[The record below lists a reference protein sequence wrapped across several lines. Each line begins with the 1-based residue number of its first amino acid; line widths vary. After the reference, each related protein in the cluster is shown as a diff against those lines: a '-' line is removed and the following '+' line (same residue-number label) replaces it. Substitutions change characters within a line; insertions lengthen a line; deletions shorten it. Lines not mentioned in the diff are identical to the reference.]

1 MINPLD
7 RSRAK
12 RRLTSLCSNL
22 VLEIL
27 EKDTDQKTPKADL
40 EKKYKSA
47 CIIALGVSVESLTK
61 KKIQKSDTGNGRVL
75 SLFKAD
81 LSAIQNLRGEENYTD
96 ATRELIRF
104 IKSSRRS
111 IVEEDLGGISELFS
125 GHTASW
131 EDGEIQL
138 IHNPKRRDVGK
149 IYTPFD
155 VTKHICSQVSRHL
168 ISKAKSSEDLFQ
180 YRVLDPA
187 VGSGAFCSQ
196 FVRVLW
202 KSAKRKWKLNNESE
216 FRIRVCE
223 EIIHACDIDEQALD
237 LSKVVLWISAGCP
250 ERQISLNLS
259 LVDSLAAG
267 PCHDISLWND
277 HTGLHCDSGYDAV
290 FGNPPYVRVKP
301 DFINKFET
309 KNARNIFSSFSEL
322 SINLLNDSGL
332 FCFIVPQSIVGGKE
346 TSVLR
351 EFLFKQ
357 DSQLRFQNFD
367 SVPDFLFDQ
376 GKIESNTNTNINQ
389 RTTIVSLDKTRPKSI
404 YTSPL
409 LRWRRTEERDVLFR
423 SINQIRIRQSDV
435 IGGMVPMLENKED
448 LNAFR
453 AFSKV
458 KKKLSYALDSDG
470 RLLFLPKAIRYFIT
484 AIPIDLGRPNTIELK
499 VNRNLYHT
507 VHIILNSNVFYWW
520 WRVCG
525 NGFQVEKKDI
535 MKFPLLPVDWEIAE
549 IYSKKLDAAID
560 ECRVFKHNAGKQIP
574 NINYNYRQDILKEID
589 ALLLESIGLT
599 PHARIFNC
607 KSNSLHGKM
616 DALRGYNKQPE

>member
-1 MINPLD
+1 MVGQLD
-7 RSRAK
+7 RSRAR

-22 VLEIL
+22 ILEIL
-27 EKDTDQKTPKADL
+27 EKDTDHKTPKVEL
-40 EKKYKSA
+40 ENKYKSA
-47 CIIALGVSVESLTK
+47 CIIALGVSVEALTGK
-61 KKIQKSDTGNGRVL
+61 EIQKSANTNGRIL

-81 LSAIQNLRGEENYTD
+81 ISAIQNLREKQNSSD
-96 ATRELIRF
+96 AARELIKF
-104 IKSSRRS
+104 IKSSRKS

-125 GHTASW
+125 GHTVSW
-131 EDGEIQL
+131 KGDEIQL
-138 IHNPKRRDVGK
+138 IHNPQRRDFGK

-155 VTKHICSQVSRHL
+155 VTNHICSQVVKHL

-202 KSAKRKWKLNNESE
+202 KSAKRKWKLSNESE

-223 EIIHACDIDEQALD
+223 QIIHACDIDEQALD
-237 LSKVVLWISAGCP
+237 LAKVVLWISAGCP
-250 ERQISLNLS
+250 EDPISLNLS
-259 LVDSLAAG
+259 LGDSLAAG
-267 PCHDISLWND
+267 PCQNISVWND
-277 HTGLHCDSGYDAV
+277 HTGLNCNNGYDAV

-301 DFINKFET
+301 DFISDFET
-309 KNARNIFSSFSEL
+309 KDARNVFSAFSEL
-322 SINLLNDSGL
+322 SINLLNESGL
-332 FCFIVPQSIVGGKE
+332 FCFIVPQSIVGAKE

-351 EFLFKQ
+351 DFLFEQNSRLK
-357 DSQLRFQNFD
+357 FQVFD

-389 RTTIVSLDKTRPKSI
+389 RTTIVVLDKSRPKSI

-409 LRWRRTEERDVLFR
+409 LRWRRTEERDILFR

-435 IGGMVPMLENKED
+435 IEGIIPMLENKED
-448 LNAFR
+448 LKVFR
-453 AFSKV
+453 ALSKV
-458 KKKLSYALDSDG
+458 KPKLSHALNLDG
-470 RLLFLPKAIRYFIT
+470 KLLYLPKAIRYFIS
-484 AIPIDLGRPNTIELK
+484 AIPIDLERPNTIELK
-499 VNRNLYHT
+499 VNPDLYHT

-520 WRVCG
+520 WRVYG

-535 MKFPLLPVDWEIAE
+535 MNFPLLPVDPKLAE
-549 IYSKKLDAAID
+549 KYSKKLDAAID

-589 ALLLESIGLT
+589 ALLLESIRLT

-616 DALRGYNKQPE
+616 DALRGYNTQ